1 MARDSQLPM
10 ARCTG
15 CPKKMPCK
23 SIVEFKTLG
32 GVFLGVKNNSENFV
46 EKNIELLIKILSK

>member
-15 CPKKMPCK
+15 CPKKMPFK

-32 GVFLGVKNNSENFV
+32 GVFLGVKNNSENFG